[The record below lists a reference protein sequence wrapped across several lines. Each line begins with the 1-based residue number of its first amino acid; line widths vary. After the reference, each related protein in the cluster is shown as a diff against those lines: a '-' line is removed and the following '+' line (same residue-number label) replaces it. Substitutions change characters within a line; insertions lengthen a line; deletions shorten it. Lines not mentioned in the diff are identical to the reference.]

1 MGEFMSTLTPSLP
14 GMAAIH
20 PGDVLGRLPQSLAK
34 SKRMAFHSP
43 LSLPFYLH
51 YMGAKWDG
59 RLIEWKDDCAELRI
73 TGFPPI
79 EISQHLHLQF
89 FVQGQEYPWLQCQA
103 VIQELKVEK
112 GLSAWEGV
120 TKIILNCRAWGNRF
134 ENLAT
139 GIELLPAQRTGN
151 FLFGRVLEGSQ
162 GSSCTFQM
170 PDRHHSTL
178 PSFFSRSG
186 EKNREL
192 NDHPGTP
199 EQILSSR
206 LTIKKTNEQ
215 RIRAYHDR
223 PEEGDQATLPVVVIS
238 PGYGETKRDYLTL
251 AYYFASNG
259 FQVIRYDHTNHVGE
273 SDGTHYHVSLSSM
286 KDDLQTVT
294 RFVRATWPHL
304 PVIGVASSL
313 ASRVALKAEAECPSL
328 SLLVMLMG
336 IVNVQRSAATVHQE
350 DVFAG
355 YCDGQHPDSA
365 NILGFNVGSQFLG
378 DAIAH
383 KFVTVEQTLDDAK
396 SLTSPV
402 IVVSAGKDAWVAPE
416 DLQVFRNALGPHVKN
431 WIVVPEALH
440 RLQENPKLARE
451 TYRQVVA
458 LCHEGVNMSPAP
470 CVIRNP
476 NRLDLGRQN
485 RKEKVALQQQAMT
498 EVGTKFWQD
507 YLGHFQSVG
516 KCPDYVK
523 LLDHVFHALGPISP
537 GQGLLDA
544 GCGNGNAALFFLNT
558 LRSDISSGR
567 SLADPSIQYMG
578 IDVVPEALRRANHA
592 MLSAISELQQR
603 NPLAHPLVKPTW
615 AQVDLG
621 RPLPFPDNQFDRIVS
636 NLVLGYVHDPRT
648 ALSELYRVL
657 APGGRMVISNL
668 KPDGDFSG
676 IYQSLVSNVAFPQQ
690 REEARELLNN
700 YGKIRQAEKE
710 GQFCFF
716 DRMEWESLVTT
727 LGCVHAEIHPTFA
740 GQAFLIVL
748 EKPSISAQVSIPFIQ
763 NGPSTRN
770 QGSGAGILKQVA

>member
-1 MGEFMSTLTPSLP
+1 MSTLTSALP
-14 GMAAIH
+14 GMASIH
-20 PGDVLGRLPQSLAK
+20 PFDALDRLPQSLTE
-34 SKRMAFHSP
+34 SKRKVLHSTTP
-43 LSLPFYLH
+43 LPFYLTS
-51 YMGAKWDG
+51 MGGNWDG
-59 RLIEWKDDCAELRI
+59 RLIEWNEDCAELRI
-73 TGFPPI
+73 TGFPPL
-79 EISQHLHLQF
+79 EISQHLYLQF
-89 FVQGQEYPWLQCQA
+89 FVQGQEYPYLRCQA
-103 VIQELKVEK
+103 VIQELKVET
-112 GLSAWEGV
+112 GLSVWEGT
-120 TKIILNCRAWGNRF
+120 TKILLKCRALGKKF

-139 GIELLPAQRTGN
+139 GIEPLPAQRPGN
-151 FLFGRVLEGSQ
+151 FLLGRVLEGPQ
-162 GSSCTFQM
+162 DSSNTFQG
-170 PDRHHSTL
+170 PDRHPSTL
-178 PSFFSRSG
+178 PLFSSRSG
-186 EKNREL
+186 KKNREL
-192 NDHPGTP
+192 SFPHGTP
-199 EQILSSR
+199 GKILSSR

-223 PEEGDQATLPVVVIS
+223 PEEGEQTTLPVVVIS

-273 SDGTHYHVSLSSM
+273 SDGNHYHVSLSSM

-294 RFVRATWPHL
+294 RFVRATWPHS

-313 ASRVALKAEAECPSL
+313 ASRVALKAEAECPSV

-350 DVFAG
+350 DVFAA
-355 YCDGQHPDSA
+355 YCDGQYPDSA

-383 KFVTVEQTLDDAK
+383 EFATIEQTMGDAK

-416 DLQVFRNALGPHVKN
+416 DLQAFRNALGSHVKN

-458 LCHEGVNMSPAP
+458 LCHESVSMSPAP
-470 CVIRNP
+470 CVILNP

-485 RKEKVALQQQAMT
+485 REEKIALQQQVMT
-498 EVGTKFWQD
+498 EVGTEFWQD

-537 GQGLLDA
+537 GQRLLDA
-544 GCGNGNAALFFLNT
+544 GCGNGNGSLFFLNT
-558 LRSDISSGR
+558 LRSVITSDLLLPGPFIR
-567 SLADPSIQYMG
+567 YMG
-578 IDVVPEALRRANHA
+578 IDVVPEALRRANNA
-592 MLSAISELQQR
+592 MLSAISELQQ
-603 NPLAHPLVKPTW
+603 LHSLSHSLVKPTW
-615 AQVDLG
+615 AQIDLG

-636 NLVLGYVHDPRT
+636 NLVLGYVHDPRA

-676 IYQSLVSNVAFPQQ
+676 IYQSLVRNVAFPQQ

-716 DRMEWESLVTT
+716 DRTEWESLVTN

-748 EKPSISAQVSIPFIQ
+748 EKPSLSAQASIPLIQ
-763 NGPSTRN
+763 NGRSIRN
-770 QGSGAGILKQVA
+770 QGSEAGILKQVA